1 MIDRHV
7 RTGVFGGKA
16 NVITVERVSWSVSQR
31 KSLSKLVIPS
41 KNTRKFAPEYG
52 IVAPSSPIDCKGD
65 FMKLYHGCSAKDLRS
80 IMTNGLCPR
89 QDKQSNWEKNPSR
102 PDMVYLTVAY
112 AFYFALCHEGLAG
125 VVEIETRGLDRKG
138 FFPDEDFLT
147 NAFAMHGGQELDAA
161 RKGDI
166 RVMLHTYG
174 DYWKESVRYQGNC
187 CYQGTISPRF
197 ITRYCIF
204 DPKARPVLAEEIS
217 GDPCINLGNYET
229 KGKSYQQLVAWM
241 FGDKKV
247 LPMVAECKELIE
259 LFRGSPANAEYLED
273 ARKGLALWK
282 KESRDRTGI
291 EVWDRGN
298 DRRHLA

>member
-1 MIDRHV
+1 
-7 RTGVFGGKA
+7 
-16 NVITVERVSWSVSQR
+16 
-31 KSLSKLVIPS
+31 
-41 KNTRKFAPEYG
+41 
-52 IVAPSSPIDCKGD
+52 
-65 FMKLYHGCSAKDLRS
+65 MKLYHGCSAKDLRS

-174 DYWKESVRYQGNC
+174 DYWKESVQHQGNC

-291 EVWDRGN
+291 DVWEHGRATARDIN
-298 DRRHLA
+298 A